1 MYFVLEWISEFYW
14 VRMFLKYTVVYNFG
28 LEWNRRQSRTTEF
41 KHPLSD
47 LFGLDSDDSCLY
59 FVQRSRNVL
68 KLNGSFLI
76 RIKFDD
82 NLFTYKLLR
91 IGIKNVKGYFF
102 IDRILNLNFYD
113 WGDSQWWFYV
123 VYYCGR
129 FWKAFEIKFIKNFP
143 NLWIDKYDWTFL
155 FSNF

>member
-1 MYFVLEWISEFYW
+1 
-14 VRMFLKYTVVYNFG
+14 MFLKYTVVYNFG

-76 RIKFDD
+76 RIKFDN

-113 WGDSQWWFYV
+113 
-123 VYYCGR
+123 
-129 FWKAFEIKFIKNFP
+129 
-143 NLWIDKYDWTFL
+143 
-155 FSNF
+155 